1 MRHKRTLAVVAAA
14 ASIGVG
20 VAVTAVARN
29 ASAAE
34 PFALVTLRT
43 ADGAAIGYATFRND
57 PGQPATTVA
66 VYIDVR
72 EETTTVRSFHGFH
85 VHANDNPDNGVG
97 CIADSS
103 QPAATWFTSAD
114 GHLRE
119 GTETHGA
126 HKGDMPPIFLNQN
139 GKAIAT
145 FTIDRFTPAELTNR
159 AVILHAG
166 ADNFG
171 NVPVGTGADQY
182 SANSPAALTA
192 TQNTGNAGARYACG
206 VVVPL

>member
-1 MRHKRTLAVVAAA
+1 MGHKRVLAVLAAA
-14 ASIGVG
+14 TSLGVG
-20 VAVTAVARN
+20 AAVTTVVQKAG
-29 ASAAE
+29 AAE

-43 ADGAAIGYATFRND
+43 ADGAAVGYATFRND

-72 EETTTVRSFHGFH
+72 EDTTPVRTFRGFH

-97 CIADSS
+97 CVADPA
-103 QPAATWFTSAD
+103 QPATTWFTSAD
-114 GHLRE
+114 GHLKE
-119 GTETHGA
+119 GTDTHGA
-126 HKGDMPPIFLNQN
+126 HKGDMPSIFLNQN

-145 FTIDRFTPAELTNR
+145 FTIDRFTPAELVNR

-171 NVPVGTGADQY
+171 NVPVGTAADQY
-182 SANSPAALTA
+182 TANSPSALTA
-192 TQNTGNAGARYACG
+192 TQNTGNAGSRYACG
-206 VVVPL
+206 VVVLL

>member
-1 MRHKRTLAVVAAA
+1 MKQKRVLAVIAAA
-14 ASIGVG
+14 TSLGVG
-20 VAVTAVARN
+20 VAVTAVMQQAN
-29 ASAAE
+29 AAE

-57 PGQPATTVA
+57 PGQPATSVA

-72 EETTTVRSFHGFH
+72 EDTTTVRTFRGFH
-85 VHANDNPDNGVG
+85 VHANDVPDNGVG
-97 CIADSS
+97 CLAD
-103 QPAATWFTSAD
+103 PAQAASTWFTSAD
-114 GHLRE
+114 GHLKE

-145 FTIDRFTPAELTNR
+145 FTIDRFTPAELVNR

-171 NVPVGTGADQY
+171 NVPVGTAADQY
-182 SANSPAALTA
+182 TANSPSAVTA
-192 TQNTGNAGARYACG
+192 TQNTGNAGSRYACG
-206 VVVPL
+206 VIGLL